1 MAMGPG
7 PESQRLTPAERD
19 NLVAYLDGE
28 LPDGESRR
36 IATKLTSSPT
46 ARREVEALERTWQL
60 LDHLPRPNA
69 PEDFTERTL
78 TGVRRLED
86 RGGAIESVVAAL
98 VRQIAWAAVWLAG
111 ATVAL
116 GAGYVLANRGWPH
129 PTDRLARDLSLAEHL
144 EEYREVG
151 TLDFLHE
158 LAISPQFFN
167 DPGN

>member
-1 MAMGPG
+1 MAMVPG

-46 ARREVEALERTWQL
+46 ARREVEVLERTWQL
-60 LDHLPRPNA
+60 LDHLPRPKA

-78 TGVRRLED
+78 TGVRLLEE
-86 RGGAIESVVAAL
+86 RGGALESVVATV
-98 VRQIAWAAVWLAG
+98 VRRIAWAAIWLVA
-111 ATVAL
+111 ATLAL
-116 GAGYVLANRGWPH
+116 GAGYVLTNRGLPH
-129 PTDRLARDLSLAEHL
+129 PTDRLARDLSIAEHL
-144 EEYREVG
+144 DEYRDVG
-151 TLDFLHE
+151 SLEFLHE
-158 LAISPQFFN
+158 LAISPQFNN